1 MLDSHTFLQCLK
13 QERIVAIVR
22 GTAVEA
28 SVPLAH
34 ALHAGGIRLLEFT
47 CNTPGAAGMIA
58 RVRREGPP
66 DLRVG
71 AGTVTRVAQAEEVLG
86 AGAQFVVAPDVNAEV
101 IGYCAGRGVP
111 VVPGAA
117 TPTEILTACRLGATA
132 VKLFPA
138 AALGLF
144 YLRQIRAPLDQVAL
158 VAVGGIDESN
168 VGDFLRAGCVAAGL
182 GASLIDPQ
190 AVARGDWAALTE
202 RARLVK
208 ARAAGVGQA

>member
-1 MLDSHTFLQCLK
+1 MGGAERAAIPLLQAIQKTFRSL
-13 QERIVAIVR
+13 
-22 GTAVEA
+22 
-28 SVPLAH
+28 
-34 ALHAGGIRLLEFT
+34 
-47 CNTPGAAGMIA
+47 
-58 RVRREGPP
+58 
-66 DLRVG
+66 
-71 AGTVTRVAQAEEVLG
+71 
-86 AGAQFVVAPDVNAEV
+86 
-101 IGYCAGRGVP
+101 
-111 VVPGAA
+111 
-117 TPTEILTACRLGATA
+117 
-132 VKLFPA
+132 PA